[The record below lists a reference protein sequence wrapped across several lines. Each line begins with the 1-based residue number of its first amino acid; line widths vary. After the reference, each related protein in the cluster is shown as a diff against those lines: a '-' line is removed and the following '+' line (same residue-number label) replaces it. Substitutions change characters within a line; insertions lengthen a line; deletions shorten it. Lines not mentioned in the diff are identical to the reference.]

1 MTSVENRPRQVPRE
15 PAADPPTSPTLAGL
29 YVALRAAG
37 LSLLVV
43 AVPVLVAWATASGS
57 GAGAP
62 EAVRSALQ
70 VWLLAHH
77 ATLSTPEGPI
87 GLVPLGLTSFAGLML
102 AVSAGR
108 GARAARVREL
118 RSAATLVTVASLSY
132 AVLVAILCAP
142 ATGAGVRPGPV
153 SGFLGALLLAGATT
167 GVTVMRAA
175 GSWDLLVARLGP
187 WWRSVLAAAATATAA
202 LVAGGALVVLL
213 ATGTHLG
220 RTADL
225 TDRLGAGWVG
235 TAVLVLLCLALV
247 PNAVVAGVA
256 YAGGTGFGVG
266 TGTVVAPHA
275 VHLGAVPALPLLGGL
290 PDHPVPAL
298 GWAALAVPLTAGVL
312 AGRRVLPV
320 HEAATMAWR
329 ELLGRAAAAGGLAG
343 AAVGLLTLL
352 ASGPAGAGRLQHVG
366 ATWWQAGPAVGAEVA
381 ALAMAAAAAGKWRA
395 RQQVS

>member
-15 PAADPPTSPTLAGL
+15 PAADTPTSPTLAGL

-43 AVPVLVAWATASGS
+43 AVPVLVAWATATGS

-77 ATLSTPEGPI
+77 ATLSTPDGPI
-87 GLVPLGLTSFAGLML
+87 GLVPLGLTALAGLML

-108 GARAARVREL
+108 GARAAHVRDP

-132 AVLVAILCAP
+132 AVLVAILCTP

-153 SGFLGALLLAGATT
+153 SGFLGALLLAGVTT
-167 GVTVMRAA
+167 GVTVTRAA
-175 GSWDLLVARLGP
+175 GTWDGFVTRLDQ
-187 WWRSVLAAAATATAA
+187 WWRAVLAAAATATAA

-235 TAVLVLLCLALV
+235 TAVLLLLCLALV

-256 YAGGTGFGVG
+256 YAGGTGFAVG

-290 PDHPVPAL
+290 PDHSVPAL
-298 GWAALAVPLTAGVL
+298 GWAALAVPVAAGVL

-320 HEAATMAWR
+320 HGAAIMAWR
-329 ELLGRAAAAGGLAG
+329 EVLGRAAAAGGLAG
-343 AAVGLLTLL
+343 SAVGVLTLL

-366 ATWWQAGPAVGAEVA
+366 ATWWQVGPAVAAEVA